1 MIRTPSRP
9 ALGASLLVALLIGC
23 QDGATAPKTLPSSFP
38 TAEGSTWRYAYADP
52 RYGEGFRWTVTRK
65 TGDTVVLDR
74 PSPGTHPGPVTLVVR
89 NDGLD
94 IRSDR
99 VGTAALYRFT
109 PGAEWTRHEPWECDD
124 GSRWIV
130 VPEPDP
136 ILTPVGHFTGTLR
149 LERRSTAT
157 CADAGTM
164 REWWAPGTGIVM
176 WEELNFFAGAPVTVW
191 LVDHDQP

>member
-1 MIRTPSRP
+1 MIRIGGCPVWCA
-9 ALGASLLVALLIGC
+9 ALFLAISTGC
-23 QDGATAPKTLPSSFP
+23 HDGATTPETPLSSFP

-52 RYGEGFRWTVTRK
+52 QYGQGFRWTVTRRS
-65 TGDTVVLDR
+65 GDTVVLDR

-89 NDGLD
+89 EDGLD
-94 IRSDR
+94 IRWDG
-99 VGTAALYRFT
+99 VGTGALYRFT

-130 VPEPDP
+130 VREPEP
-136 ILTPVGHFTGTLR
+136 IVTPMGRFTGTLR

-157 CADAGTM
+157 CDDAGTM

-191 LVDHDQP
+191 LVEMDPA